1 MNHPLVKLVAVLVV
15 WGAAIAATPVRAQTL
30 LQDLDPGSL
39 TEGIFVDMIYYPESN
54 SVQKGRAPAKENK
67 TNKNAKQGSNKKS

>member
-1 MNHPLVKLVAVLVV
+1 MNHTLVKLVAVLVV
-15 WGAAIAATPVRAQTL
+15 WGAAIATSPVRAQTL

-54 SVQKGRAPAKENK
+54 SVQKGRAPAKESK
-67 TNKNAKQGSNKKS
+67 TNKNAKQSSNKKS

>member
-1 MNHPLVKLVAVLVV
+1 MNHTLVKLVAVLVV
-15 WGAAIAATPVRAQTL
+15 WGAAIATSPVRAQTL

-54 SVQKGRAPAKENK
+54 SVQKGRAPTKENK
-67 TNKNAKQGSNKKS
+67 TNRSAKQGSNKKS

>member
-1 MNHPLVKLVAVLVV
+1 MNHIIAKLVTALVV
-15 WGAAIAATPVRAQTL
+15 WGAAIAASPVYAQSL

-54 SVQKGRAPAKENK
+54 SVLKGRVPAKETR
-67 TNKNAKQGSNKKS
+67 TNKNSKQGSNKKS

>member
-54 SVQKGRAPAKENK
+54 TVQKGKALAKETK
-67 TNKNAKQGSNKKS
+67 KDKKSKQGGNKKS